1 MVGPVLSRWLRG
13 AGLEGSALV
22 GARLGR
28 AGLGGVGLAA
38 LILAFLI
45 GWASPGAHAQTPPP
59 AAASSTPAPA
69 DNATGPAAAPAA
81 APPTASTAPSAT
93 TPAAT
98 IPAASSA
105 ATLKTDTGDTA
116 WMLTSTALVL
126 MMTIPGLALFYG
138 GMVRKKNVI
147 ATVAQSFAIT
157 AVVTVVWMVCGY
169 SLAFGTDANAG
180 VNRFIGGLG
189 NVMLGSVHMDKPYQ
203 IAGAALTIPEYVYM
217 MYQMT
222 FAIITPALICGAFA
236 ERFKFSALLL
246 FSALWSVFVYAP
258 IAHWVWGGGFLGG
271 LGVLDFAGG
280 TVVHINAGVA
290 GLVCALVLGPR
301 KGLGHDN
308 MAPNNLVLTMIG
320 ASLLWVGWFGFNA
333 GSALGAN
340 ALAGVAMA
348 NTQIATAMAALAWM
362 VVEWVHR
369 KKPTLLGLASG
380 AVAGLVAV
388 TPASGF
394 VNPTGALWIGAA
406 AGVGC
411 YGGAVWLK
419 NAFKYDD
426 SLDAFGVH
434 GVGGLIGA
442 LLTGVFADATIN
454 PLGKTHSILTQAYGC
469 IGTIVWS
476 GVVTFLILMVC
487 RVVTG
492 LRVSAEDEANGLDL
506 ALHGEAMHD

>member
-1 MVGPVLSRWLRG
+1 MRLARSTSTEGRRA
-13 AGLEGSALV
+13 AGLA
-22 GARLGR
+22 
-28 AGLGGVGLAA
+28 LAA
-38 LILAFLI
+38 LLAVSL
-45 GWASPGAHAQTPPP
+45 APHSAHAQTNPNAAT
-59 AAASSTPAPA
+59 AAAPTPAL
-69 DNATGPAAAPAA
+69 NATGPAAAPAA
-81 APPTASTAPSAT
+81 AAATGTT
-93 TPAAT
+93 TPAVA
-98 IPAASSA
+98 SA
-105 ATLKTDTGDTA
+105 APFKTDSGDTA

-157 AVVTVVWMVCGY
+157 AVVTLVWFVAAY
-169 SLAFGTDANAG
+169 SMAFGTDASAAANKYW
-180 VNRFIGGLG
+180 GGLG
-189 NVMLGSVHMDKPYQ
+189 NLMLRSVHMDKPYQ
-203 IAGAALTIPEYVYM
+203 IAGAGLTIPEYVYM

-246 FSALWSVFVYAP
+246 FTVLWSLFVYAP

-290 GLVCALVLGPR
+290 GLVCALVLGKR
-301 KGLGHDN
+301 RGLGHDN
-308 MAPNNLVLTMIG
+308 MAPNNLVYTMVG

-333 GSALGAN
+333 GSAVGAN

-348 NTQIATAMAALAWM
+348 NTQIATAAATLAWM
-362 VVEWVHR
+362 AVEWAHR

-394 VNPTGALWIGAA
+394 VAPSGALWIGLA
-406 AGVGC
+406 AGAVC
-411 YGGAVWLK
+411 YCSAVFLK
-419 NAFKYDD
+419 NALNYDD

-434 GVGGLIGA
+434 GVGGFIGA
-442 LLTGVFADATIN
+442 ILTGVFADASIN
-454 PLGKTHSILTQAYGC
+454 PLGKVHSPLTQLYGC
-469 IGTIVWS
+469 VGTIVWS
-476 GVVTFLILMVC
+476 GAVTWLILMVC
-487 RVVTG
+487 RFTTG
-492 LRVSAEDEANGLDL
+492 LRVSEEDEVMGLDL